1 MFYSN
6 FKCSVFQ
13 NQHLWNCLTVY
24 SIKSMHSIQFLYT
37 IWSKTYLHPPTSF
50 LVLPPKLKTMA
61 VTFSGRCGFLVYVP
75 AIKTIISFNMD
86 YHCDVKVQPLSLV
99 WHVNCILDYPV
110 VFYSLYGFL
119 KPQYYYF
126 FFFFWEPMRL
136 KVSTYRNSSSLGVGP
151 LATFQK
157 I

>member
-13 NQHLWNCLTVY
+13 HKYLCNCFIVY
-24 SIKSMHSIQFLYT
+24 SKKSMHSIQFLYT
-37 IWSKTYLHPPTSF
+37 IWPKTYLHPPTSL

-75 AIKTIISFNMD
+75 NPAIKTIISFHMD
-86 YHCDVKVQPLSLV
+86 YHCDVKFSHSVLCDRS
-99 WHVNCILDYPV
+99 I
-110 VFYSLYGFL
+110 VFWTTKWSFIHYIVLLNLNNTAGD
-119 KPQYYYF
+119 
-126 FFFFWEPMRL
+126 
-136 KVSTYRNSSSLGVGP
+136 N
-151 LATFQK
+151 